1 MSWKEERKMYEL
13 NEIDGMVEAIF
24 MVMDEHGIMCEDG
37 HWLTED
43 ELLRLPEA
51 EVRKIF
57 NWCYGKD

>member
-1 MSWKEERKMYEL
+1 MYEL
-13 NEIDGMVEAIF
+13 NEIDGMVEAIA
-24 MVMDEHGIMCEDG
+24 MDKHVIKCEDG

-51 EVRKIF
+51 EVRKLF

>member
-1 MSWKEERKMYEL
+1 MEMYEM
-13 NEIDGMVEAIF
+13 NEIDGMIEAIA

-43 ELLRLPEA
+43 ELLRLSEA
-51 EVRKIF
+51 EVRKIC